1 MWLLNL
7 ALEKILT
14 REKQNSRRNNTG
26 VLYVAGLSEKL
37 KILSKHHIR
46 GASDP
51 ATASDKIWF
60 IPRTKYTNKLNNK
73 TYAVQESL
81 GLYIETAPQ
90 SKTEL

>member
-1 MWLLNL
+1 MVIKL
-7 ALEKILT
+7 
-14 REKQNSRRNNTG
+14 
-26 VLYVAGLSEKL
+26 GLGKDINQGEAEQQEEQHWRSLCGRFVGKT
-37 KILSKHHIR
+37 
-46 GASDP
+46 ASDP